1 MPPRA
6 NARCVT
12 RACNSRP
19 SFHSPAHAKLAPV
32 FQRFFTELRAARVP
46 VTLKEY
52 LLLIEALEKDAIAPN
67 VEDFYYLSRTAL
79 VKDERHLDKFD
90 RVFGHVFKGLEN
102 TGDAVAADIPEE
114 WLKALTRKFLT
125 DEEKAQIEALGGW
138 DKLMETL
145 KQRLEEQKERHQGG
159 SKWIGTG
166 GTSPYG
172 NSGYNPEG
180 VRIGGEGGQRRAV
193 KVWDKRE
200 YKNLDDS
207 VELGVRNIKVALR
220 RLRKFARTGAPD
232 ELDLD
237 ATIDKS
243 AKEGYLDIVL
253 RPERRNAV
261 KVLLFLDIGGS
272 MDSHVKLCEELFSAA
287 RAEFKHMDFFY
298 FHNCLYE
305 SVWKDNRRR
314 HDEKTSTWDVLHK
327 FPHDYRI
334 VFVGDATMSPYEI
347 TYPGGSVEHWNEE
360 PGAIWLQ
367 RVADIYERLVWLNPT
382 PKAHW
387 DHTPSIQL
395 VREIIGPN
403 RMFPLTIQ
411 GLDGAMRELSR

>member
-1 MPPRA
+1 
-6 NARCVT
+6 
-12 RACNSRP
+12 
-19 SFHSPAHAKLAPV
+19 V

-46 VTLKEY
+46 VSLKEY
-52 LLLIEALEKDAIAPN
+52 LVLVEALEKEAIDIN
-67 VEDFYYLSRTAL
+67 VEHFYYLSRAAL

-90 RVFGHVFKGLEN
+90 RVFGTVFKGLEN
-102 TGDAVAADIPEE
+102 TSEAVNAEIPAE
-114 WLKALTRKFLT
+114 WLRALTEKFLT

-145 KQRLEEQKERHQGG
+145 KQRLEEQQKRHEGG

-166 GTSPYG
+166 GTSPFG
-172 NSGYNPEG
+172 NGGYNPEG
-180 VRIGGEGGQRRAV
+180 IRIGGEGGQRRAV

-237 ATIDKS
+237 GTISKS

-261 KVLLFLDIGGS
+261 KVLLLLDIGGS
-272 MDSHVKLCEELFSAA
+272 MDSHIKLCEELFSAA
-287 RAEFKHMDFFY
+287 RTEFKSLEFFY

-314 HDEKTSTWDVLHK
+314 HDEKTMTWDVLHK
-327 FPHDYRI
+327 YPSDYRI

-360 PGAIWLQ
+360 AGGVWLQ
-367 RVADIYERLVWLNPT
+367 RVTQIYECLVWLNPT
-382 PKAHW
+382 PRAHW
-387 DHTPSIQL
+387 DHTPSIQV
-395 VREIIGPN
+395 VREIIGHN
-403 RMFPLTIQ
+403 RMFPLTIE